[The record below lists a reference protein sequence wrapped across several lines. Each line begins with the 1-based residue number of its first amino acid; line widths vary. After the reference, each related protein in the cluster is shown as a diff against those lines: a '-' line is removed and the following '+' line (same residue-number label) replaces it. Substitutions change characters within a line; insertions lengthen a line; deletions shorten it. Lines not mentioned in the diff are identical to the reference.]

1 MNTLHNLQHNFV
13 SAVFDDTDNGFSQSI
28 MSDSINGA
36 RRLQIY
42 HNNIYISLTNALR
55 AVYPVVSRLVGDDFF
70 RFIATEYIKKHPSRS
85 GNLHDFGNQFAS
97 FIENFTPAKAL
108 VYLSDVAR
116 LEWAYHIVFH
126 EVDCPSFDVTN
137 LEQVSEEYYHK
148 LIFIPNPASQLI
160 KSPYPILRIWQQN
173 QDTQFQNNGDGD
185 NTKSEAIINLDQ
197 GETRLLIIRRDLDIE
212 FQTLEKEEYAFLNAI
227 YNHSD
232 FFTACDAATT
242 VDPECDISK
251 MLLKHIQTHALVDFQ
266 IRD

>member
-13 SAVFDDTDNGFSQSI
+13 SAVFEDTDNSFSQSI
-28 MSDSINGA
+28 MSESINGA

-42 HNNIYISLTNALR
+42 HNNIYISLTNALST
-55 AVYPVVSRLVGDDFF
+55 VYPVVNRLVGDDFF
-70 RFIATEYIKKHPSRS
+70 RFMATEYIKKQPSRS
-85 GNLHDFGNQFAS
+85 GNLHDFGNQLAS

-126 EVDCPSFDVTN
+126 EDDCPSFDVTK
-137 LEQVSEEYYHK
+137 LEQVSEEYYNK
-148 LIFIPNPASQLI
+148 LIFTANPASQLI
-160 KSPYPILRIWQQN
+160 NSPYPILRIWQKN
-173 QDTQFQNNGDGD
+173 QDIQFQDNDD
-185 NTKSEAIINLDQ
+185 NTESGTIIRLDE

-212 FQTLEKEEYAFLNAI
+212 FQTLEKEEYAFLDAI

-242 VDPECDISK
+242 IDPECNISK
-251 MLLKHIQTHALVDFQ
+251 MLLKHIQTLTLVDFQ